1 MSSADADADADIE
14 LNSNNDRP
22 VTPLEKLPEPKLR
35 QIDETIEEPST
46 VNIDFRDWV
55 NSHQIKQ

>member
-1 MSSADADADADIE
+1 MSSADADADADID

-46 VNIDFRDWV
+46 VNIDFRD
-55 NSHQIKQ
+55 